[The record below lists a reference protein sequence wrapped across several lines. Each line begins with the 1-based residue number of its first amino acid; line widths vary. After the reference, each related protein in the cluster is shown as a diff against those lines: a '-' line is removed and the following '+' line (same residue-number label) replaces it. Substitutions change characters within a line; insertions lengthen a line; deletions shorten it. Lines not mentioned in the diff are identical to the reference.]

1 MKKKLLTLAKE
12 MDFSTEVEYF
22 NYLIECHTNGN
33 FESCRRLFSEI
44 RREDQKVFLRY
55 LNGAAQFNGKLQ
67 ARNFYFDLL

>member
-33 FESCRRLFSEI
+33 FESCKRLFSEM
-44 RREDQKVFLRY
+44 RKEDQKVFIKY
-55 LNGAAQFNGKLQ
+55 VDDSFTEKAI
-67 ARNFYFDLL
+67 RNFYFNLL